1 MGEKGIIIMSIILRI
16 LLLAASVVTSMW
28 ILWKIRKNSVKQE
41 DALFW
46 ICFAIMLEL
55 LGVFPKLSYIMSAY
69 LGVQSPANFVFMV
82 IIAALLEKIFTLS
95 IQQSFL
101 ESKMEIMAAELAIRC
116 KSIEDNIDNIN
127 RNNMDNVYD
136 EEEKTKIF

>member
-1 MGEKGIIIMSIILRI
+1 
-16 LLLAASVVTSMW
+16 
-28 ILWKIRKNSVKQE
+28 
-41 DALFW
+41 
-46 ICFAIMLEL
+46 
-55 LGVFPKLSYIMSAY
+55 MSAY

>member
-46 ICFAIMLEL
+46 ICFAIMLAL

>member
-1 MGEKGIIIMSIILRI
+1 MSIILRI

-46 ICFAIMLEL
+46 ICFAIMLAL

-101 ESKMEIMAAELAIRC
+101 ESKMEIMAAELTIRC

>member
-46 ICFAIMLEL
+46 ICFAIMLAL
-55 LGVFPKLSYIMSAY
+55 LGVFPN

>member
-1 MGEKGIIIMSIILRI
+1 MSIILRI

-46 ICFAIMLEL
+46 ICFAIMLAL

-116 KSIEDNIDNIN
+116 KNIEDNIDNIN